1 MSKNKMRGIVIKRKD
16 CTIPMTKE
24 EEQIAKQKDLEEY
37 RIPRQF
43 SVRINNDIP
52 FDHKMFME

>member
-1 MSKNKMRGIVIKRKD
+1 MRGIVIKRKD